1 MNKIVILIVALG
13 ALAAGVMLFGQVNK
27 KAPVEFALH
36 YQQARDIKA
45 FELTDHFGEAFNNES
60 LKGHWSWVFFGY
72 TSCPDVCPTT
82 LQEMNFIYDDLKAIS
97 NKSQVLLVSVDPE
110 RDTQAKL
117 ASYIGYFNPEF
128 KALYGHHGVLF
139 PFARN
144 LGLMYA
150 ITESEPASEQKSGQK
165 VNSDAKDNHGATAT
179 RYLVDHS
186 ASLVL
191 INPAGKVEAIFKPK
205 QALGEVPVIEGDK
218 LVSDFAK
225 IVALY

>member
-1 MNKIVILIVALG
+1 MNKIVTLIVAAG
-13 ALAAGVMLFGQVNK
+13 ALVAGVMLFGQLNK
-27 KAPVEFALH
+27 KATVEFALH
-36 YQQARDIKA
+36 YQQARDVKP
-45 FELTDHFGEAFNNES
+45 FELTDHAGKAFNNES
-60 LKGHWSWVFFGY
+60 LKAHWSWVFFGY

-82 LQEMNFIYDDLKAIS
+82 LQEMNFIYDELKAIAD
-97 NKSQVLLVSVDPE
+97 NSQVLLVSVDPK
-110 RDTQAKL
+110 RDTQEKL

-128 KALYGHHGVLF
+128 KALHGDHGTLF

-150 ITESEPASEQKSGQK
+150 INEPDEHEHGQT
-165 VNSDAKDNHGATAT
+165 VGN
-179 RYLVDHS
+179 YLVDHS

>member
-1 MNKIVILIVALG
+1 MNKIITLIVALG

-27 KAPVEFALH
+27 QSPVEFALH
-36 YQQARDIKA
+36 YQQAREIKN
-45 FELTDHFGEAFNNES
+45 FELTDHLGEKFNNES
-60 LKGHWSWVFFGY
+60 LKGQWSWVFFGY

-82 LQEMNFIYDDLKAIS
+82 LQEMNFIYDDLKAIAT
-97 NKSQVLLVSVDPE
+97 NSQVLLVSVDPK
-110 RDTQAKL
+110 RDTQDKL

-128 KALYGHHGVLF
+128 KALYGDHGMLF

-150 ITESEPASEQKSGQK
+150 ITEPEQSDDENNPSGNVQ
-165 VNSDAKDNHGATAT
+165 S
-179 RYLVDHS
+179 YLVDHS

-205 QALGEVPVIEGDK
+205 QALGAVPVIEGDK
-218 LVSDFAK
+218 LVSDFDK
-225 IVALY
+225 IFKLYNN

>member
-1 MNKIVILIVALG
+1 MNKVVTLIVALG
-13 ALAAGVMLFGQVNK
+13 ALVAGIILFAQLDK
-27 KAPVEFALH
+27 KAPVDFALH
-36 YQQARDIKA
+36 YQQAREVKP
-45 FELTDHFGEAFNNES
+45 FELTDHLGNSFDNAS
-60 LKGHWSWVFFGY
+60 LKEHWSWVFFGY

-82 LQEMNFIYDDLKAIS
+82 LQELNFIYDELKAIA
-97 NKSQVLLVSVDPE
+97 NNNQVLLVSVDPK
-110 RDTQAKL
+110 RDSQEKL

-128 KALYGHHGVLF
+128 KALRGDHGALF

-150 ITESEPASEQKSGQK
+150 ITEPEEAMKDDHGQS
-165 VNSDAKDNHGATAT
+165 VEN
-179 RYLVDHS
+179 YLVDHS

-191 INPAGKVEAIFKPK
+191 INPAGNVEAIFKPE
-205 QALGEVPVIEGDK
+205 QALGQVPVIEGDK

>member
-1 MNKIVILIVALG
+1 MNKVVTLIVALG
-13 ALAAGVMLFGQVNK
+13 ALVAGIILFAQLDK
-27 KAPVEFALH
+27 KAPVDFALH
-36 YQQARDIKA
+36 YQEAREVKP
-45 FELTDHFGEAFNNES
+45 FELTDHLGNSFNNAL
-60 LKGHWSWVFFGY
+60 LKEHWSWVFFGY

-82 LQEMNFIYDDLKAIS
+82 LQEMNFIYDELKAIA
-97 NKSQVLLVSVDPE
+97 NNSQVLLVSVDPK
-110 RDTQAKL
+110 RDSQEKL

-128 KALYGHHGVLF
+128 KALHGDHGRLF

-150 ITESEPASEQKSGQK
+150 ITEAGS
-165 VNSDAKDNHGATAT
+165 DNHGESPTS
-179 RYLVDHS
+179 YLVDHS

-191 INPAGKVEAIFKPK
+191 INPAGRVEAIFKPK

>member
-1 MNKIVILIVALG
+1 MNKIVTLIVALG
-13 ALAAGVMLFGQVNK
+13 ALVAGIILFAQLNK
-27 KAPVEFALH
+27 KAPVDFALH
-36 YQQARDIKA
+36 YQQAREVKP
-45 FELTDHFGEAFNNES
+45 FELTDHLGNSFNNAS
-60 LKGHWSWVFFGY
+60 LKEHWSWVFFGY

-82 LQEMNFIYDDLKAIS
+82 LQEMNFIYDELKAIA
-97 NKSQVLLVSVDPE
+97 NNSQVLLVSVDPK
-110 RDTQAKL
+110 RDSQEKL

-128 KALYGHHGVLF
+128 KALHGDHGRLF

-150 ITESEPASEQKSGQK
+150 ITEAGS
-165 VNSDAKDNHGATAT
+165 DNHGESPTS
-179 RYLVDHS
+179 YLVDHS

-191 INPAGKVEAIFKPK
+191 INPAGRVEAIFKPK

>member
-1 MNKIVILIVALG
+1 MNKVVTLIVALG
-13 ALAAGVMLFGQVNK
+13 ALVAGIILFAQLDK
-27 KAPVEFALH
+27 KAPVDFALH
-36 YQQARDIKA
+36 YQQAREVKP
-45 FELTDHFGEAFNNES
+45 FELTDHLGNSFDNAS
-60 LKGHWSWVFFGY
+60 LKEHWSWVFFGY

-82 LQEMNFIYDDLKAIS
+82 LQELNFIYDELKAIA
-97 NKSQVLLVSVDPE
+97 NNSQVLLVSVDPK
-110 RDTQAKL
+110 RDSQEKL

-128 KALYGHHGVLF
+128 KALHGDHGRLF

-150 ITESEPASEQKSGQK
+150 ITEAGS
-165 VNSDAKDNHGATAT
+165 DNHGESPTS
-179 RYLVDHS
+179 YLVDHS

-191 INPAGKVEAIFKPK
+191 INPAGRVEAIFKPK

>member
-1 MNKIVILIVALG
+1 MNKVVTLIVALG
-13 ALAAGVMLFGQVNK
+13 ALVAGIILFAQLDK
-27 KAPVEFALH
+27 KAPVDFALH
-36 YQQARDIKA
+36 YQEAREVKP
-45 FELTDHFGEAFNNES
+45 FELTDHLGNSFNNAL
-60 LKGHWSWVFFGY
+60 LKEHWSWVFFGY

-82 LQEMNFIYDDLKAIS
+82 LQEMNFIYDELKAIA
-97 NKSQVLLVSVDPE
+97 NNNQVLLVSVDPK
-110 RDTQAKL
+110 RDSQEKL

-128 KALYGHHGVLF
+128 KALHGDHGRLF

-150 ITESEPASEQKSGQK
+150 ITEAGS
-165 VNSDAKDNHGATAT
+165 DNHGESPTS
-179 RYLVDHS
+179 YLVDHS

-191 INPAGKVEAIFKPK
+191 INPAGRVEAIFKPK

>member
-1 MNKIVILIVALG
+1 MNKIVTLIVALG
-13 ALAAGVMLFGQVNK
+13 ALVAGIILFAQLNK
-27 KAPVEFALH
+27 KAPVDFALH
-36 YQQARDIKA
+36 YQQAREVKP
-45 FELTDHFGEAFNNES
+45 FELTDHLGNSFNNAS
-60 LKGHWSWVFFGY
+60 LKEHWSWVFFGY

-82 LQEMNFIYDDLKAIS
+82 LQEMNFIYDELKAIA
-97 NKSQVLLVSVDPE
+97 NNSQVLLVSVDPK
-110 RDTQAKL
+110 RDSQEKL

-128 KALYGHHGVLF
+128 KALHGDHGRLF

-150 ITESEPASEQKSGQK
+150 ITEAGS
-165 VNSDAKDNHGATAT
+165 DNHGESPKS
-179 RYLVDHS
+179 YLVDHS

-191 INPAGKVEAIFKPK
+191 INPAGRVEAIFKPK

>member
-1 MNKIVILIVALG
+1 MNKIVALIVALG
-13 ALAAGVMLFGQVNK
+13 ALAAGVMLFTQLNN
-27 KAPVEFALH
+27 KAPVDFALH
-36 YQQARDIKA
+36 YQQAREIKA
-45 FELTDHFGEAFNNES
+45 FELTDHNGKAFNNES
-60 LKGHWSWVFFGY
+60 VKGQWSWVFFGY

-82 LQEMNFIYDDLKAIS
+82 LQEMNFIYDDLKKIA
-97 NKSQVLLVSVDPE
+97 NNSQVLLVSVDPK
-110 RDTQAKL
+110 RDTQEKL

-128 KALYGHHGVLF
+128 KALYGDHGSLF

-150 ITESEPASEQKSGQK
+150 ITETEQQS
-165 VNSDAKDNHGATAT
+165 NNDAIENHGASAT
-179 RYLVDHS
+179 NYLVDHS

-205 QALGEVPVIEGDK
+205 QALGEIPVIEGDK

>member
-1 MNKIVILIVALG
+1 MNKVVTLIVALG
-13 ALAAGVMLFGQVNK
+13 ALAAGIMLFSQLNNK
-27 KAPVEFALH
+27 SPVEFALH
-36 YQQARDIKA
+36 YQQARDVKA
-45 FELTDHFGEAFNNES
+45 FELTDHLGNKFNNES
-60 LKGHWSWVFFGY
+60 LKDHWSWVFFGY

-82 LQEMNFIYDDLKAIS
+82 LQEMNFIYDDLKAIA
-97 NKSQVLLVSVDPE
+97 NNSQVLLVSVDPK
-110 RDTQAKL
+110 RDTQEKL
-117 ASYIGYFNPEF
+117 ASYIGYFNAEF
-128 KALYGHHGVLF
+128 KALHGDHGTLF

-150 ITESEPASEQKSGQK
+150 ITEPELDSSDNES
-165 VNSDAKDNHGATAT
+165 VNTQN
-179 RYLVDHS
+179 YLVDHS

-205 QALGEVPVIEGDK
+205 QALGEIPVIEGDK

>member
-1 MNKIVILIVALG
+1 MNKVVALILALG
-13 ALAAGVMLFGQVNK
+13 ALAAGVMLFTQLNN
-27 KAPVEFALH
+27 KAPVDFALH
-36 YQQARDIKA
+36 YQQAREIKA
-45 FELTDHFGEAFNNES
+45 FELTDHNGITFNNKS
-60 LKGHWSWVFFGY
+60 LKGQWNWVFFGY

-82 LQEMNFIYDDLKAIS
+82 LQEMNFIYDDLKAIA
-97 NKSQVLLVSVDPE
+97 NNSQVLLVSVDPK
-110 RDTQAKL
+110 RDSQEKL

-128 KALYGHHGVLF
+128 KALYGDHGALF

-150 ITESEPASEQKSGQK
+150 ITETEQQS
-165 VNSDAKDNHGATAT
+165 NNDAIENHGASITN
-179 RYLVDHS
+179 YLVDHS

-205 QALGEVPVIEGDK
+205 QALGEIPVIEGDK